1 MNREYRIVPVARPVR
16 GAGTGSGDGPAFVRA
31 VSRWQIVA
39 LSLNDVIG
47 SGVYLLPAAAAA
59 LLGPSSLWAVGI
71 AGIAVFLI
79 VLCFAEASSYFEEPG
94 SAYLYTRSAFGEL
107 VGFQVG
113 WMAWLTRV
121 AAAASLSVGFA
132 QALTYTWPAAGG
144 GWGRGLA
151 IGLPLAALTAI
162 NVIGIRSGVR
172 TAVAFVIVKLVPLVI
187 FVGAG
192 FAAVSW
198 ATAAAQSRTQPGGLG
213 GAALLLLFAYAGFEN
228 TPAAAGEYRD
238 PRRDVP
244 FALVTQIAL
253 VTLLYG
259 AVQFVALGTL
269 PGLGGSETPLA
280 DAARLFLGSWAGTLL
295 TLGAAVSILGTV
307 SNSVLAGPRYLYALA
322 ADGYGPR
329 FLAQIHPRFRTP
341 AAAILLQTLIA
352 LPLALTGSFVGLA
365 ALSVVTRLVTYLGT
379 ALAVPVLRHRFAAS
393 PNAFRLPFGPLIP
406 AAAVVLSLALAASAE
421 PENLYAAG
429 IAVVVGLGV
438 WKTRRR

>member
-1 MNREYRIVPVARPVR
+1 MNREYRIVPVPGPVR
-16 GAGTGSGDGPAFVRA
+16 PPGGGPAFRRA
-31 VSRWQIVA
+31 VSRWQILA

-59 LLGPSSLWAVGI
+59 VLGPGSLWAVGA
-71 AGIAVFLI
+71 AGVAVFLI
-79 VLCFAEASSYFEEPG
+79 VLCFAEAASYFEEPG
-94 SAYLYTRSAFGEL
+94 SAYLYTRTAFGEL

-132 QALTYTWPAAGG
+132 QALTYLWPEAGG

-172 TAVAFVIVKLVPLVI
+172 TAVAFVIAKLLPLGLFIV
-187 FVGAG
+187 AG
-192 FAAVSW
+192 IGAVSW
-198 ATAAAQSRTQPGGLG
+198 QTAVRQAPTEPGGLG

-228 TPAAAGEYRD
+228 TAASAGEYRD

-259 AVQFVALGTL
+259 LVQFVALGTL
-269 PGLGGSETPLA
+269 PGLGASETPLA
-280 DAARLFLGSWAGTLL
+280 DASRLFLGNWAGTVL

-329 FLAQIHPRFRTP
+329 FLAEIHPRFRTP
-341 AAAILLQTLIA
+341 AAAILLQTAIA
-352 LPLALTGSFVGLA
+352 LPLALTGTFVSLA
-365 ALSVVTRLVTYLGT
+365 ALSVVTRLATYLGT
-379 ALAVPVLRHRFAAS
+379 ALAVPILRRRFGPQ

-406 AAAVVLSLALAASAE
+406 AAASVLSLGLAASAE
-421 PENLYAAG
+421 PRNLYAAA
-429 IAVVVGLGV
+429 IALAIGFAI
-438 WKTRRR
+438 WWQRRRPT